1 MHFTAAPGGTQTM
14 RGVLLGLLLVVG
26 TASALDSSYL
36 PKDYPK
42 DEAGARAFADDY
54 NSTAETIL
62 FKSVEAS
69 WAYNTNLTEY
79 NSQQQ
84 ILASMEEQEFNEAWG
99 KKAKELFNDVWENF
113 SDPLLK
119 NIISSIR
126 TLGASNLNISMR
138 EEYNTILSQMDSIY
152 STSKVCPPNPNEKCW
167 SLEPELT
174 EIMATSRSYKKL
186 LYAWDGWHNSA
197 GIPLKEKYLKFVQLS
212 NDAYRMDGFKDTGAY
227 WRSWYASPTF
237 EEDLEGLYQQLE
249 PLYLNLHAFVRRK
262 LYERYGAKYI
272 NLKGPIP
279 AHLLGNM
286 WSQQWNNIY
295 DMMIPFPDKTNID
308 VTNTMR
314 EKGWNATHMFRV
326 SEEFFTSLGLL
337 EMPPEFWDKSMLEK
351 PADGREVVCHAS
363 AWDFYNRKDFRIKQ
377 CTTVTME
384 QLFTVHHEMGHVEY
398 YLQYKDQP
406 VTYRRGANPGFHEAI
421 GDVLSLSVS
430 TPGHL
435 KTIGLL
441 DTVTNDAESDINYL
455 LKMALEKI
463 AFLPFGYLIDQWRW
477 NVFSGRTPP
486 SRYNYD
492 WWNLRTKYQG
502 ICPPIARDDAQFDA
516 GAKYHIPGNTPYI
529 RYFVSFV
536 LQFQFH
542 KALCAAANHTGP
554 LHTCDIYR
562 SKEAGKILGDVLR
575 SGSSRPWQ
583 EVLKNMTGTD
593 KMDVGPLL
601 EYFTPVT
608 KWLTEQ
614 NTKNN
619 EILGWPEFSWT
630 PPIPDG
636 YPGDIE
642 KIANEKEAD
651 TFLSNYNKSAEVV
664 WYEYAEA
671 SWAYNTNI
679 TEANKDVMLD
689 KNLAMSAHTLQYG
702 MQARNYDYSDFQSP
716 ETQRILRKLSEI
728 DKAALP
734 EVEQKEY
741 NQILSDMETIYSV
754 AKVCRNGNKDCLP
767 LDPDLTE
774 ILAKSRDYDELL
786 FAWQGWRDA
795 SGKQIRGKFKRYVE
809 LTNKAAQLNGYADN
823 GAYWRSWYETP
834 TLETDVEQL
843 YEELQP
849 LYLNLHAYVRRALY
863 KKYGD
868 KKINLKGP
876 IPAHLLGNMWAQSWS
891 NIYDLLV
898 PYPNAAQVDA
908 TPAMIAKNWTP
919 KRMFEESD
927 NFFKSL
933 GLLPMPQEF
942 WDKSMIEKP
951 KDREVVCHA
960 SAWDFYNRKDFR
972 IKQCTVVNMDDLIT
986 VHHEMGHVQYFLQYK
1001 DQPILFRE
1009 GANPGFHEAIGDV
1022 LALSVST
1029 PKHLQS
1035 IGLLDKVEDNA
1046 ESDINYLMSIAL
1058 DKIAFLPFGF
1068 LMDQWRWKVFD
1079 GRTPD
1084 SEYNQQWW
1092 NLRLKYQG
1100 LVPPVPRS
1108 ENDFDPGAKFHI
1120 PASVPYIRYFISFV
1134 IQFQFHEALCKA
1146 ANQQGALHKCDIY
1159 RSTEA
1164 GKLLGDAMKLG
1175 NSKPWPEAMQLITGQ
1190 RNMSA
1195 HALLKYFQPLTD
1207 WLIKENTKNSETL
1220 GWPEYN
1226 WTPVQA
1232 VDPLPPSEES
1242 NSNSDFLGMA
1252 VSNGQAAAGQWI
1264 LLALGIVLVI
1274 TTIIFGV
1281 MYSKMKSRAKMSSSQ
1296 MELK

>member
-1 MHFTAAPGGTQTM
+1 MV
-14 RGVLLGLLLVVG
+14 RSVLLGLLLVG
-26 TASALDSSYL
+26 STFALDSIYL
-36 PKDYPK
+36 PGNYGTT
-42 DEAGARAFADDY
+42 EADAQRFVADF
-54 NSTAETIL
+54 NSTAEL
-62 FKSVEAS
+62 MFYKSVEAS
-69 WAYNTNLTEY
+69 WTYNTNLTEY
-79 NSQQQ
+79 NSQLQVN
-84 ILASMEEQEFNEAWG
+84 ASLEEQEFNEIWG
-99 KKAKELFNDVWENF
+99 KKAKELFTESYKNF
-113 SDPLLK
+113 TDTQLK
-119 NIISSIR
+119 KIIDSIW
-126 TLGASNLNISMR
+126 TLGASNLNLDDR
-138 EEYNTILSQMDSIY
+138 KQYNTILSDMDRIY
-152 STSKVCPPNPNEKCW
+152 STAKVCPPAQTEKCW

-186 LYAWDGWHNSA
+186 LYAWEGWHNSA
-197 GIPLKEKYLKFVQLS
+197 GKPLRSKYEQFVKLS
-212 NDAYRMDGFKDTGAY
+212 NKAYTMDGYPDTGAY
-227 WRSWYASPTF
+227 WRSWYTSATF
-237 EEDLEGLYQQLE
+237 ENDLEGLYNQLE

-262 LYERYGAKYI
+262 LYERYGEKYV
-272 NLKGPIP
+272 NLQGPIP

-286 WSQQWNNIY
+286 WSQTWNNIY
-295 DMMIPFPDKTNID
+295 DMMIPFPGKTNVD
-308 VTNTMR
+308 VTDTMR
-314 EKGWNATHMFRV
+314 QKGWNATHMFRV

-337 EMPPEFWDKSMLEK
+337 EMPPEFWQKSMLEK

-406 VTYRRGANPGFHEAI
+406 VTFRRGANPGFHEAI

-441 DTVTNDAESDINYL
+441 NEVTEDLESDINYL

-477 NVFSGRTPP
+477 NVFSGRTPA

-502 ICPPIARDDAQFDA
+502 ICPPVSRNDVEFDP

-542 KALCAAANHTGP
+542 KALCAAAKQTGP
-554 LHTCDIYR
+554 LHRCDIYR
-562 SKEAGKILGDVLR
+562 SKEAGAILGEVLR
-575 SGSSRPWQ
+575 AGSSRTWQ
-583 EVLKNMTGTD
+583 EILKQMTGSD

-601 EYFTPVT
+601 EYFQPVT
-608 KWLTEQ
+608 NWLIEQ
-614 NTKNN
+614 NTKTN
-619 EILGWPEFSWT
+619 ETLGWPDFAWR
-630 PPIPDG
+630 PPLPDG
-636 YPGDIE
+636 YPGDID
-642 KIANEKEAD
+642 KNANERQAED
-651 TFLSNYNKSAEVV
+651 FLSQYNSTAEQV
-664 WYEYAEA
+664 WNDYTEA

-679 TEANKDVMLD
+679 TEHNNQVMLD
-689 KNLAMSAHTLQYG
+689 KNLAMSSHTLQYG
-702 MQARNYDYSDFQSP
+702 KQARNFDYSDFQNP
-716 ETQRILRKLSEI
+716 ELRRLLKKLSDI
-728 DKAALP
+728 DKAALS
-734 EVEQKEY
+734 EAEQKEY
-741 NQILSDMETIYSV
+741 NQIVSEMETIYSK
-754 AKVCRNGNKDCLP
+754 ATVCKDSKCMP
-767 LDPDLTE
+767 LDPDLTAL
-774 ILAKSRDYDELL
+774 LAKSRDYDELL
-786 FAWQGWRDA
+786 WAWKGWRDS
-795 SGKQIRGKFKRYVE
+795 SGKKMRNHYKRYVE
-809 LTNKAAQLNGYADN
+809 LGNKAAVLNGHADN

-834 TLETDVEQL
+834 TLESDVERL
-843 YEELQP
+843 YHELQP

-868 KKINLKGP
+868 KKINLNGP

-908 TPAMIAKNWTP
+908 TPAMIAQKWTP

-927 NFFKSL
+927 NFFTSL
-933 GLLPMPQEF
+933 GLLPMPPEF
-942 WDKSMIEKP
+942 WEKSMIEKP
-951 KDREVVCHA
+951 ADRDVVCHA

-972 IKQCTVVNMDDLIT
+972 IKQCTVVTMDDLIT

-1001 DQPILFRE
+1001 DQPVSFRE

-1029 PKHLQS
+1029 PKHLHS

-1046 ESDINYLMSIAL
+1046 ESDINYLMSVAL
-1058 DKIAFLPFGF
+1058 DKIAFLPFGY

-1079 GRTPD
+1079 GRIPD

-1100 LVPPVPRS
+1100 LCPPVLRS
-1108 ENDFDPGAKFHI
+1108 EDDFDPGAKFHI
-1120 PASVPYIRYFISFV
+1120 PANVPYIRYFISFV

-1146 ANQQGALHKCDIY
+1146 AKQTGPLHTCDIY
-1159 RSTEA
+1159 QSKEA

-1175 NSKPWPEAMQLITGQ
+1175 YSKPWPDVMEVITGQ

-1195 HALLKYFQPLTD
+1195 HALLKYFEPLTN
-1207 WLIKENTKNSETL
+1207 WLIEQNQKNKETL

-1226 WTPVQA
+1226 WSPVINEAAA
-1232 VDPLPPSEES
+1232 VPPPPPPPSS
-1242 NSNSDFLGMA
+1242 KVDFLGM
-1252 VSNGQAAAGQWI
+1252 NLDKGQAAAGAWV
-1264 LLALGIVLVI
+1264 LLVLGIVLVL
-1274 TTIIFGV
+1274 TTIILGV
-1281 MYSKMKSRAKMSSSQ
+1281 KFSKVKRKAKKSTSEL
-1296 MELK
+1296 ELK